1 MIDALMHALVLSKNE
16 AADDVLLE
24 ALSLGDE
31 REKHIALN
39 GLLRRGTV
47 RGLGGVIE
55 RHKSLPESVQNEVLE
70 KIGAFHH
77 ALRECGRSDRQLV
90 RLAAMKLI
98 ALGRQGKLAYV
109 LCENLHE
116 SDDVVSKAATEA
128 LVALARWVST
138 ETRKLQ
144 KGTDGEED
152 RHEDAGEE
160 RHEGTKARRHEG
172 KPEASGTATRRSSA
186 GASAINSPASDPPC
200 LSSYPTLIAERPEI
214 EAAVARALDV
224 HRGKHGQDLLRA
236 GLLLADWPGSKTLGI
251 VTLSK
256 HGGQSSMV
264 RRLQQ
269 TPASEHV
276 EAFLLAASHCQLR
289 SHFGVIFSHIEEA
302 PVLDA
307 LLRKTYWLKDH
318 HLQLCMHQVSR
329 GAWFEGGELRRD
341 LERRPPEDA
350 ARIAEWIAVSGLGEA
365 MQDDRI
371 EELLRHSKDNI
382 EARLRILRVALRK
395 KREAPVKLIIAL
407 LGDRDERIVRMA
419 AREIVR
425 RKPRDFESILLQLM
439 TAAPDSVRR
448 VIGRAIGQAGFEQ
461 FWNRFDKLEK
471 PTRKQA
477 GRAML
482 KLLPDATSRLQRR
495 LLHGPL
501 EQRIKAMQMAQEL
514 DLGESLRDT
523 LLLLCSDP
531 NSRLRS
537 KAVMAVGRMTGAPP
551 EVLVDRMLNDSDAR
565 VRANAIEVLENKAQG
580 KLLEVLVQ
588 RARATNNRERANA
601 IKAMHSMKLGGV
613 TENLVGMLRDERP
626 QHRVSAM
633 WALNKVGMWKL
644 LGEVGRLAK
653 SDTDQRVRRYAI
665 AVLRQVAELART
677 QTMKVAG

>member
-1 MIDALMHALVLSKNE
+1 MIDALIHALVLSKNE

-24 ALSLGDE
+24 ALWLGDE
-31 REKHIALN
+31 REKHIALS
-39 GLLRRGTV
+39 GLLQRATV

-55 RHKSLPESVQNEVLE
+55 NYDTLPESLQTEILQNSRT
-70 KIGAFHH
+70 FHH
-77 ALRECGRSDRQLV
+77 ALRECGRSDRHEL
-90 RLAAMKLI
+90 RTAAMRLI

-116 SDDVVSKAATEA
+116 TDDAVSKSATEA
-128 LVALARWVST
+128 LVALARWVAT

-144 KGTDGEED
+144 KGE
-152 RHEDAGEE
+152 EE
-160 RHEGTKARRHEG
+160 RHEGEESGETRHESALDTEHG
-172 KPEASGTATRRSSA
+172 AAAGSSTVVPPSSSSPSCLRASVPSCL
-186 GASAINSPASDPPC
+186 ASYS
-200 LSSYPTLIAERPEI
+200 LLMAERPEI
-214 EAAVARALDV
+214 ELAVARAMDV

-236 GLLLADWPGSKTLGI
+236 GLLLADSPGSKTLGI
-251 VTLSK
+251 LGASK

-307 LLRKTYWLKDH
+307 LLRKTHWLKDYQ
-318 HLQLCMHQVSR
+318 LQLCMHQVSR
-329 GAWFEGGELRRD
+329 GTWYEPAELRRD

-350 ARIAEWIAVSGLGEA
+350 ARIAEWIIASGLGEGLA
-365 MQDDRI
+365 DERI
-371 EELLRHSKDNI
+371 EDVLRHAKESV
-382 EARLRILRVALRK
+382 EARLRILRVAMRK
-395 KREAPVKLIIAL
+395 KRESPVKLLVAL
-407 LGDRDERIVRMA
+407 LADGDERIVRMA

-425 RKPRDFESILLQLM
+425 RKPKDYESILLQLM
-439 TAAPDSVRR
+439 TNSPDSVRR
-448 VIGRAIGQAGFEQ
+448 VIGRAIGHAGFEQ
-461 FWNRFDKLEK
+461 FWNRFDKLERA
-471 PTRKQA
+471 TRRQA

-482 KLLPDATSRLQRR
+482 KLLPDAAARLQRR
-495 LLHGPL
+495 LLTGPM

-514 DLGESLRDT
+514 DLGETLRDT

-551 EVLVDRMLNDSDAR
+551 ELLIDRMLNDTDAR
-565 VRANAIEVLENKAQG
+565 VRANAIEVLENKAHG

-588 RARATNNRERANA
+588 RARASNNRERANA

-613 TENLVGMLRDERP
+613 TENLLGMLRDERP

-633 WALNKVGMWKL
+633 WTLNKVGLWKL
-644 LGEVGRLAK
+644 LAEVGRLAK
-653 SDTDQRVRRYAI
+653 SDTDQRVRRYALT
-665 AVLRQVAELART
+665 VLRQVAELARV
-677 QTMKVAG
+677 QSLKAAG